1 MYMQSMYNVSMRY
14 EWDPEKNEWLKQ
26 ERNISFEQI
35 IFHLSQGDVWRISA
49 HPDQDIYSGQRLYFV
64 VVENY
69 IYIVPH
75 IIEKEYIFLKTIIP
89 SRKATK
95 IYLEEKEESE

>member
-1 MYMQSMYNVSMRY
+1 MMYNISMKY
-14 EWDPEKNEWLKQ
+14 EWDSAKNEWLKK
-26 ERNISFEQI
+26 ERKISFEQI
-35 IFHLSQGDVWRISA
+35 IFHLSQGDVWKIA
-49 HPDQDIYSGQRLYFV
+49 DHPYQKKYPGQKMYYIAI
-64 VVENY
+64 EGY

-95 IYLEEKEESE
+95 IYQEEQEG